1 MGGADASFSNAQA
14 LGIVHQNVFV
24 VTFAVIIERLRS
36 ISGGYGTDVL
46 LIL

>member
-14 LGIVHQNVFV
+14 LRIVHQNVSL
-24 VTFAVIIERLRS
+24 VTFAVIFENFRS